1 MFAMKRLESVM
12 KLVGPRYSY
21 QYLSERVTGC
31 YWFWI
36 DVDNAVKAITRKI
49 RFTAGLGDF

>member
-1 MFAMKRLESVM
+1 MFPMKKLESVM